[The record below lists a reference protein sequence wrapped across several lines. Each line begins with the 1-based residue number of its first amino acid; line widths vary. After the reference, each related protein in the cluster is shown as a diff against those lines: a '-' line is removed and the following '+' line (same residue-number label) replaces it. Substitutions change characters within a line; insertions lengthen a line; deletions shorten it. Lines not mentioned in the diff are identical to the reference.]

1 MIMRHEC
8 FECFLLYL
16 LPTWDLLYCEL
27 VINFLCCELVI
38 FVVNLLY
45 CDLCGQL
52 VILWTCDLCDQ
63 LVILWTYDLNDQLVI
78 LWIVNLWSVWSTC
91 YIMNLWSQ
99 WSTCYIVNCELVVFV
114 NFIVLWIFIEIFPY
128 WYSYRLYF
136 RFRPILMYFSYRF
149 SFGVTVSDKKWK
161 W

>member
-1 MIMRHEC
+1 MMIMMMDVRHRC
-8 FECFLLYL
+8 KLVDDDLDDDNATWMLWMFLTVLIANL
-16 LPTWDLLYCEL
+16 GL
-27 VINFLCCELVI
+27 VILWTCDQLFMLWT
-38 FVVNLLY
+38 

-52 VILWTCDLCDQ
+52 VILWSLWSTC
-63 LVILWTYDLNDQLVI
+63 Y
-78 LWIVNLWSVWSTC
+78 IVNLWSVWSTC